1 MKPGIAVVLALIIL
15 FSSTSIASAG
25 LSDSASAAISNGI
38 ENFFIS
44 AADNIFEMSFSG
56 YDDSADNGTVGY
68 IYNIA
73 SYTPDPMKHEITQ
86 DFISFSKSIFK
97 AAYPILLLCAFMAVL
112 LTHYKFR
119 ALQTLEQVTGVHIGN
134 KSNILARK
142 AIDGIIVAAFMYIFI
157 YFVFTLN
164 NILTKAVMINI
175 IDVVS
180 PSPDNFILYFM
191 MAISYLF
198 MGFFFSLRILILF
211 LFCGFALVIGFCLL
225 IDFTKE
231 SAIGLCAYFVQ
242 AVFFQFFIVL
252 YFSACI
258 LIIKTITAP
267 IYQSGEET
275 MYLVML
281 IGGVY
286 IAIKMMFG
294 TKVIRYVG
302 NVGAKLV

>member
-1 MKPGIAVVLALIIL
+1 MKPYIAVVLAVLILI
-15 FSSTSIASAG
+15 SSTAIASAG
-25 LSDSASAAISNGI
+25 LSDSASTAISNGM
-38 ENFFIS
+38 ENFCIS
-44 AADNIFEMSFSG
+44 AADNIFDMSFSG

-73 SYTPDPMKHEITQ
+73 SYTPDPMKFEITQ
-86 DFISFSKSIFK
+86 DFIAFSKSIFK
-97 AAYPILLLCAFMAVL
+97 AAYPILLLCAFIAVL
-112 LTHYKFR
+112 LTHYKTN
-119 ALQTLEQVTGVHIGN
+119 ALQQLEQITGVKVGS

-142 AIDGIIVAAFMYIFI
+142 AIDGIIVAVFMYIFI

-175 IDVVS
+175 IDVIS
-180 PSPDNFILYFM
+180 PSPDNFILYLM

-198 MGFFFSLRILILF
+198 MGIFFSLRTLILF
-211 LFCGFALVIGFCLL
+211 LFCGFALIIGFCLL

-242 AVFFQFFIVL
+242 TVFFQFFIVL

-258 LIIKTITAP
+258 MIIKTITAP
-267 IYQSGEET
+267 MYQSGEET

-281 IGGVY
+281 LGGVY
-286 IAIKMMFG
+286 IAIRMMFG
-294 TKVIRYVG
+294 TKVIRWVG
-302 NVGAKLV
+302 NRASAFV

>member
-1 MKPGIAVVLALIIL
+1 MKPVIAVVLVAAILI
-15 FSSTSIASAG
+15 SSTSIASAG
-25 LSDSASAAISNGI
+25 LSDSASTAISNGM
-38 ENFFIS
+38 ENFCIS
-44 AADNIFEMSFSG
+44 IADNIFSMSFSG

-73 SYTPDPMKHEITQ
+73 SYTLDPMKFEITQ
-86 DFISFSKSIFK
+86 EFIEFSKSIFK
-97 AAYPILLLCAFMAVL
+97 ESYSILLLCAFIAVL
-112 LTHYKFR
+112 LTHYKTNT
-119 ALQTLEQVTGVHIGN
+119 LQQLEHITGVKIGS

-142 AIDGIIVAAFMYIFI
+142 AIDGIIVAVFMYIFI

-175 IDVVS
+175 IDVIS
-180 PSPDNFILYFM
+180 PSPDNFILYLM

-198 MGFFFSLRILILF
+198 MGIFFSLRTLILF
-211 LFCGFALVIGFCLL
+211 LFCGFALIIGFCLL

-242 AVFFQFFIVL
+242 CVFFQFITVL

-258 LIIKTITAP
+258 VIIKTLTDGHP
-267 IYQSGEET
+267 DNEMF

-281 IGGVY
+281 LGGVY
-286 IAIKMMFG
+286 IAIRLMFG
-294 TKVIRYVG
+294 TKVIRYIG
-302 NVGAKLV
+302 SAGAKLV

>member
-1 MKPGIAVVLALIIL
+1 MKPYIAVVLAVLILI
-15 FSSTSIASAG
+15 SSTAIASAG
-25 LSDSASAAISNGI
+25 LSDSASTAISNGM
-38 ENFFIS
+38 ENFCIS
-44 AADNIFEMSFSG
+44 AADNIFDMSFSG

-73 SYTPDPMKHEITQ
+73 SYTPDPMKFEITQ
-86 DFISFSKSIFK
+86 DFIAFSKSIFK
-97 AAYPILLLCAFMAVL
+97 AAYPILLLCAFIAVL
-112 LTHYKFR
+112 LTHYKTN
-119 ALQTLEQVTGVHIGN
+119 ALQQLEQITGVKVGS

-142 AIDGIIVAAFMYIFI
+142 AIDGIIVAVFMYIFI

-175 IDVVS
+175 IDVIS
-180 PSPDNFILYFM
+180 PSPDNFILYLM

-198 MGFFFSLRILILF
+198 MGIFFSLRTLILF
-211 LFCGFALVIGFCLL
+211 LFCGFALIIGFCLL

-242 AVFFQFFIVL
+242 TVFFQFFIVL

-258 LIIKTITAP
+258 MIIKTITAP
-267 IYQSGEET
+267 MYQSGEET

-281 IGGVY
+281 LGGVY
-286 IAIKMMFG
+286 IAIRMMFG
-294 TKVIRYVG
+294 TKVIRWVG
-302 NVGAKLV
+302 NRSSAFV

>member
-1 MKPGIAVVLALIIL
+1 MKPVIAVVIAVLIL
-15 FSSTSIASAG
+15 LSSTSIASAG
-25 LSDSASAAISNGI
+25 LSDAASTAISNGM
-38 ENFFIS
+38 ENFCIS
-44 AADNIFEMSFSG
+44 AADNIFSMSFSG

-73 SYTPDPMKHEITQ
+73 SYTLDPMKFEITQ
-86 DFISFSKSIFK
+86 DFIAFSKSVFK
-97 AAYPILLLCAFMAVL
+97 ESYSILLLCAFIAVL
-112 LTHYKFR
+112 LTHYKTN
-119 ALQTLEQVTGVHIGN
+119 ALQSLEQITGVKVGS

-142 AIDGIIVAAFMYIFI
+142 AIDGIIVAVFMYVFI

-175 IDVVS
+175 IDVIS
-180 PSPDNFILYFM
+180 PSPDNFILYLM

-198 MGFFFSLRILILF
+198 MGIFFSLRTLILF
-211 LFCGFALVIGFCLL
+211 LFCGFALIIGFCLL

-242 AVFFQFFIVL
+242 TVFFQFFIVL

-258 LIIKTITAP
+258 LIIKTVTVPLYA
-267 IYQSGEET
+267 SGEET

-281 IGGVY
+281 LGGVY

-294 TKVIRYVG
+294 TKVIKWVG
-302 NVGAKLV
+302 NRASAFV

>member
-1 MKPGIAVVLALIIL
+1 MRFTIVIVLAVLIL

-25 LSDSASAAISNGI
+25 LSDAASTAISNGM
-38 ENFFIS
+38 ENFCIS
-44 AADNIFEMSFSG
+44 IADNIFDMSFSG

-73 SYTPDPMKHEITQ
+73 SYTADPMKFDITH
-86 DFISFSKSIFK
+86 DFIAFSKSIFK
-97 AAYPILLLCAFMAVL
+97 ESYSILLLCAFIAVL
-112 LTHYKFR
+112 LTHYKTN
-119 ALQTLEQVTGVHIGN
+119 ALQSLEQITGVKVGS

-142 AIDGIIVAAFMYIFI
+142 AIDGIIVAVFMYIFI

-180 PSPDNFILYFM
+180 PSPDNFILYLM
-191 MAISYLF
+191 MAISYLV
-198 MGFFFSLRILILF
+198 MGIFFSLRTLILF
-211 LFCGFALVIGFCLL
+211 LFCGFALIIGFCLL

-242 AVFFQFFIVL
+242 TVFFQFFIVL

-258 LIIKTITAP
+258 LIIKTVTAP
-267 IYQSGEET
+267 IYASGEET
-275 MYLVML
+275 MYMIML
-281 IGGVY
+281 LGGVY

-294 TKVIRYVG
+294 TKVIRWVG
-302 NVGAKLV
+302 NRASAFV

>member
-1 MKPGIAVVLALIIL
+1 MRPCIAVVLVVVIL

-25 LSDSASAAISNGI
+25 LSDSASTAISNGM
-38 ENFFIS
+38 ENFCIS
-44 AADNIFEMSFSG
+44 IADNIFSMSFSG
-56 YDDSADNGTVGY
+56 YDDSADNGTIGY

-73 SYTPDPMKHEITQ
+73 SYTLDPMKFEITQ

-97 AAYPILLLCAFMAVL
+97 ESYSILLLCAFIAVL
-112 LTHYKFR
+112 ITHYKIN
-119 ALQTLEQVTGVHIGN
+119 ALQQLEHITGVKVGS

-142 AIDGIIVAAFMYIFI
+142 AIDGIIVAVFMYIFI

-175 IDVVS
+175 IDVIS
-180 PSPDNFILYFM
+180 PSPDNFILYLM

-198 MGFFFSLRILILF
+198 MGIFFSLRTLILF
-211 LFCGFALVIGFCLL
+211 LFCGFALIIGFCLL

-231 SAIGLCAYFVQ
+231 SAISLCAYFVQ
-242 AVFFQFFIVL
+242 CVFFQFFIVL

-258 LIIKTITAP
+258 LIIKTVTIPLYA
-267 IYQSGEET
+267 SGEET

-281 IGGVY
+281 LGGVY

-294 TKVIRYVG
+294 TKVIKWVG
-302 NVGAKLV
+302 NRASAFV